1 VAFTGSVAAG
11 AKIEQ
16 AAVGRFIHVGLE
28 LCGKDPSYVRAD
40 ADVADAVANTADG
53 AFFNSG
59 QSCCGIERI
68 YVHAAIYDEFLGQ
81 FVELV
86 KQYKLGRSDDPETTL
101 GPMVRP
107 SAVAFVRGQIEAAV
121 AQGAVAHINASD
133 FELDKVGSGSNL
145 AGSAYMAP
153 QVLTQVDHTMAV
165 MMEESFG
172 PVVGIMK
179 VASDAQAVALMNDSD
194 LGLTAS
200 IFSRDISAAIA
211 LGESLET
218 GTVFVNRC
226 DYLDPELAWCG
237 VKNTGRGCTLSKLGF
252 AAYTRPQSFHVK
264 TS

>member
-1 VAFTGSVAAG
+1 
-11 AKIEQ
+11 
-16 AAVGRFIHVGLE
+16 
-28 LCGKDPSYVRAD
+28 
-40 ADVADAVANTADG
+40 
-53 AFFNSG
+53 
-59 QSCCGIERI
+59 
-68 YVHAAIYDEFLGQ
+68 
-81 FVELV
+81 
-86 KQYKLGRSDDPETTL
+86 
-101 GPMVRP
+101 
-107 SAVAFVRGQIEAAV
+107 
-121 AQGAVAHINASD
+121 
-133 FELDKVGSGSNL
+133 
-145 AGSAYMAP
+145 
-153 QVLTQVDHTMAV
+153 
-165 MMEESFG
+165 
-172 PVVGIMK
+172 MK